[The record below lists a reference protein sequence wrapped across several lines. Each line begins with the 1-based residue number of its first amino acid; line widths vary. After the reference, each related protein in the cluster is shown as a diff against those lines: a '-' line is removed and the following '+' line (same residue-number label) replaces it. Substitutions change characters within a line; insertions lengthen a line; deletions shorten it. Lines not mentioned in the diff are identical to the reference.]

1 MPALIREG
9 DGVVSK
15 TIETPVIERE
25 RELSSS
31 CAWYE
36 RIKDI

>member
-1 MPALIREG
+1 MSTLIREG

-25 RELSSS
+25 RESSSS
-31 CAWYE
+31 CTWYE
-36 RIKDI
+36 RIKDM